1 MENKQLHQNAWK
13 EWIKKKLPPSCARLL
28 KTILIKFL
36 LITKKDLNYFY
47 NEDFATTPLRNK
59 AWAEDFCGVI
69 LKTFNPKSVID
80 FGCATG
86 DLLYPFEKK
95 GVEILGIDGSRAN
108 YNHCKI
114 NKDNF
119 FLFDIRNTYKSK
131 KKYDLCFCLEVAE
144 HIEEKYSDVLI
155 NNLIQSSSRI
165 VFSAEPTGQEGVNHI
180 NLKPYA
186 WWIKKF
192 EAANFKLD
200 KSLTEY
206 LKQEMTKIPGIYA
219 WYIKNLLI
227 FRLPE

>member
-1 MENKQLHQNAWK
+1 MDHKQLNQNTLK
-13 EWIKKKLPPSCARLL
+13 GWIKKKLPPRCVRLL

-47 NEDFATTPLRNK
+47 NEDFAKTPLRNK
-59 AWAEDFCGVI
+59 VWAEDFCGTI
-69 LKTFNPKSVID
+69 LKAFNPKSIID

-119 FLFDIRNTYKSK
+119 LLFDIRNTYKSK

-144 HIEEKYSDVLI
+144 HIEEKYSNILI
-155 NNLIQSSSRI
+155 NNLTQSSLNI
-165 VFSAEPTGQEGVNHI
+165 IFSAEPTGQEGVNHI
-180 NLKPYA
+180 NLKSYA

-192 EAANFKLD
+192 KETNFKFD
-200 KSLTEY
+200 ESLTEY
-206 LKQEMTKIPGIYA
+206 LKQEMTKIPGIPV

-227 FRLPE
+227 FRLTE